1 MSMRAFSTL
10 LLCLLLIGCDERT
23 ALHSHL
29 SEQDA
34 NEVIA
39 ELANKNVEAS
49 KQVDKDGLTVLV
61 EPADMNSAVRVLE
74 AAGLPRRSR
83 SSLGEI
89 FRKEGVIS
97 TPMEERARYIYA
109 LSQELESTLSQIDGV
124 VLARVHV
131 VLPERVAPG
140 EPVQPASASVFIKHT
155 SALDP
160 DSITPRVRNLVA
172 SGIPGMADAAQN
184 PTKLSVVFVPAA
196 PYQERR
202 KMAYFGPFLMQAD
215 DIGYWRAVT
224 VTASITLLALL
235 TGALYGLYRL
245 WRNGVL
251 LLPRFLDHK
260 LTKPARTPAAAQSSA
275 TPGLFAVKNPAA
287 KPDSNGTA
295 A

>member
-1 MSMRAFSTL
+1 MFMRAFPPL
-10 LLCLLLIGCDERT
+10 LLCLLLTGCNEQV
-23 ALHSHL
+23 ALHSRL

-39 ELANKNVEAS
+39 QLADKNIQAS
-49 KQVDKDGLTVLV
+49 KQIDKEGLTVLV
-61 EPADMNSAVRVLE
+61 EPADMNSAVHVLE

-97 TPMEERARYIYA
+97 TPLEERARYIYA

-155 SALDP
+155 AALDP

-172 SGIPGMADAAQN
+172 SGSPGMADATQN
-184 PTKLSVVFVPAA
+184 ASKLSVVFVPTV

-202 KMAYFGPFLMQAD
+202 KMAYFGPFLMQAED
-215 DIGYWRAVT
+215 VGYWRAVT
-224 VTASITLLALL
+224 ATVSIALL
-235 TGALYGLYRL
+235 VMLIGATYGLYRL
-245 WRNGVL
+245 WRKGVWV
-251 LLPRFLDHK
+251 LPRFLDQK
-260 LTKPARTPAAAQSSA
+260 LAKPNGTPASPKNSA
-275 TPGLFAVKNPAA
+275 TPPLFAVK
-287 KPDSNGTA
+287 KPGSQPGNNGTA

>member
-1 MSMRAFSTL
+1 MFMRAFPTL
-10 LLCLLLIGCDERT
+10 LLCLLLTGCDERA
-23 ALHSHL
+23 ALHSSL

-39 ELANKNVEAS
+39 ELADKNIQAS
-49 KQVDKDGLTVLV
+49 KQADKNGLAVLV
-61 EPADMNSAVRVLE
+61 EPADMNSAVHVLE

-89 FRKEGVIS
+89 FRKEGIIS

-155 SALDP
+155 GGLDP

-172 SGIPGMADAAQN
+172 SGLPGMADAAQN
-184 PTKLSVVFVPAA
+184 TSKLSVVFVPTAR
-196 PYQERR
+196 YQERR
-202 KMAYFGPFLMQAD
+202 KMAYFGPFLMQASD
-215 DIGYWRAVT
+215 VGYWRT
-224 VTASITLLALL
+224 VTAVTGITLLAILL
-235 TGALYGLYRL
+235 GAAFGLYRL
-245 WRNGVL
+245 WHQGVWV
-251 LLPRFLDHK
+251 LPRFLDQK
-260 LTKPARTPAAAQSSA
+260 LAKPTVPATSPQSSTA
-275 TPGLFAVKNPAA
+275 SPLFAVKNPAA
-287 KPDSNGTA
+287 KPDSKGTA

>member
-1 MSMRAFSTL
+1 MFMRACSTL
-10 LLCLLLIGCDERT
+10 LLCLLLTACEERS
-23 ALHSHL
+23 ALHSRL

-39 ELANKNVEAS
+39 ELADKDIEAS
-49 KQVDKDGLTVLV
+49 KQVDKDGMTVLV
-61 EPADMNSAVRVLE
+61 ETADMNSAVHVLE

-83 SSLGEI
+83 SSLGDI

-97 TPMEERARYIYA
+97 TPLEERARYIYA

-155 SALDP
+155 GALDP
-160 DSITPRVRNLVA
+160 DSITPRVRNLIA
-172 SGIPGMADAAQN
+172 SGIPGMADAAHN
-184 PTKLSVVFVPAA
+184 ASKLSVVFVPTT

-202 KMAYFGPFLMQAD
+202 KMAHFGPFVMQAEEVA
-215 DIGYWRAVT
+215 YWRTVT
-224 VTASITLLALL
+224 VVAGITLLGILL
-235 TGALYGLYRL
+235 GACYGLYRL
-245 WRNGVL
+245 WRKGAL
-251 LLPRFLDHK
+251 TLPRFLEGK
-260 LTKPARTPAAAQSSA
+260 LARPSTPGAPPGHPAA
-275 TPGLFAVKNPAA
+275 TLFAVKKPGAGAA
-287 KPDSNGTA
+287 DKGSA

>member
-1 MSMRAFSTL
+1 MFMRACSTL
-10 LLCLLLIGCDERT
+10 LLCLLLTACEERS
-23 ALHSHL
+23 ALHSRL

-39 ELANKNVEAS
+39 ELADKNIEAS
-49 KQVDKDGLTVLV
+49 KQVDKDGMTVLV
-61 EPADMNSAVRVLE
+61 EAADMNSAVHVLE

-97 TPMEERARYIYA
+97 TPLEERARYIYA

-172 SGIPGMADAAQN
+172 SGIPGMADAAHN
-184 PTKLSVVFVPAA
+184 ASKLSVVFVPTV
-196 PYQERR
+196 PYQEQR
-202 KMAYFGPFLMQAD
+202 KMAHFGPFLMQAD
-215 DIGYWRAVT
+215 EVGYWRTVT
-224 VTASITLLALL
+224 VVASITLLGILL
-235 TGALYGLYRL
+235 GAFYGLYRL
-245 WRNGVL
+245 WRKGAL
-251 LLPRFLDHK
+251 QLPHALEQK
-260 LTKPARTPAAAQSSA
+260 LAGSGA
-275 TPGLFAVKNPAA
+275 TPGP
-287 KPDSNGTA
+287 SHGGTA
-295 A
+295 APLFAIKKPGARADDKGSAA

>member
-1 MSMRAFSTL
+1 MCMRALSTL
-10 LLCLLLIGCDERT
+10 LLCLLLNGCDERA
-23 ALHSHL
+23 ALHSRL

-39 ELANKNVEAS
+39 ELADKSIEAS
-49 KQVDKDGLTVLV
+49 KQADKEGLTVLV
-61 EPADMNSAVRVLE
+61 EPADMNSAVHVLE

-155 SALDP
+155 RALDP

-184 PTKLSVVFVPAA
+184 ASKLSVVFVPTA

-215 DIGYWRAVT
+215 DVGYWRAMT
-224 VTASITLLALL
+224 VAASITLLALL
-235 TGALYGLYRL
+235 LGGVFGLYRL
-245 WRNGVL
+245 WRKGVWV
-251 LLPRFLDHK
+251 LPGFLERK
-260 LTKPARTPAAAQSSA
+260 LAKPTMTAPSPHGSTTP
-275 TPGLFAVKNPAA
+275 PLFAVKSPGA
-287 KPDSNGTA
+287 KPDSKGSA

>member
-1 MSMRAFSTL
+1 MSKRAFSTL
-10 LLCLLLIGCDERT
+10 LLCLLLTGCNERT
-23 ALHSHL
+23 VLHSHL

-61 EPADMNSAVRVLE
+61 EPADMNSAVQVLE

-140 EPVQPASASVFIKHT
+140 EPVQPASASVFIKH
-155 SALDP
+155 
-160 DSITPRVRNLVA
+160 
-172 SGIPGMADAAQN
+172 
-184 PTKLSVVFVPAA
+184 K
-196 PYQERR
+196 
-202 KMAYFGPFLMQAD
+202 
-215 DIGYWRAVT
+215 IGRAHV
-224 VTASITLLALL
+224 
-235 TGALYGLYRL
+235 
-245 WRNGVL
+245 
-251 LLPRFLDHK
+251 
-260 LTKPARTPAAAQSSA
+260 
-275 TPGLFAVKNPAA
+275 
-287 KPDSNGTA
+287 
-295 A
+295 

>member
-1 MSMRAFSTL
+1 MPIRLGATL
-10 LLCLLLIGCDERT
+10 VLCLLLAACDERT

-39 ELANKNVEAS
+39 ELADKNIDAS

-61 EPADMNSAVRVLE
+61 EVADMNSAVHVLE
-74 AAGLPRRSR
+74 AAGLPHRSR
-83 SSLGEI
+83 TSLGEI

-140 EPVQPASASVFIKHT
+140 EPVQPASASVFLKHT
-155 SALDP
+155 PSLDP

-172 SGIPGMADAAQN
+172 SSIPGMADAAQN
-184 PTKLSVVFVPAA
+184 TRKLSVVFVPTA
-196 PYQERR
+196 PYQEQR
-202 KMAYFGPFLMQAD
+202 KMARFGPFLMQASD
-215 DIGYWRAVT
+215 VGYWRTVT
-224 VTASITLLALL
+224 VIASTALLAMLL
-235 TGALYGLYRL
+235 GAVYGLYRL
-245 WRNGVL
+245 WRSGTL
-251 LLPRFLDHK
+251 RLPRLLEQK
-260 LTKPARTPAAAQSSA
+260 LGRPAGTPAPREHGAAA
-275 TPGLFAVKNPAA
+275 ALFAVKPATA
-287 KPDSNGTA
+287 KPGKGDNA

>member
-1 MSMRAFSTL
+1 MFMRAFSTL
-10 LLCLLLIGCDERT
+10 LLCLLLTGCDERA

-29 SEQDA
+29 AEQDA

-39 ELANKNVEAS
+39 ELADKNIEAS
-49 KQVDKDGLTVLV
+49 KQIDKDGLTVLV
-61 EPADMNSAVRVLE
+61 EQADMNSAVHVLE

-83 SSLGEI
+83 SSLGEV
-89 FRKEGVIS
+89 FRKEGIIS

-184 PTKLSVVFVPAA
+184 TGKLSVVFVPTAV
-196 PYQERR
+196 YQERR
-202 KMAYFGPFLMQAD
+202 KMVYFGPFLLQAD
-215 DIGYWRAVT
+215 DVGYWRAVT
-224 VTASITLLALL
+224 VVASIALL
-235 TGALYGLYRL
+235 VILVGAAYGLYRL
-245 WRNGVL
+245 WRKGVL
-251 LLPRFLDHK
+251 PLPRFLDHK
-260 LTKPARTPAAAQSSA
+260 LTKPTGTPASQQSSTA
-275 TPGLFAVKNPAA
+275 PPLFAVKTPGA
-287 KPDSNGTA
+287 KSDSNGTA

>member
-1 MSMRAFSTL
+1 MSIRALPTL
-10 LLCLLLIGCDERT
+10 LLCLLLTGCDERA
-23 ALHSHL
+23 ALHSRL

-39 ELANKNVEAS
+39 ELADKNIEAS
-49 KQVDKDGLTVLV
+49 KQFDKDGLTVLV
-61 EPADMNSAVRVLE
+61 GAADMNSAVHVLE

-83 SSLGEI
+83 SSLGDI

-97 TPMEERARYIYA
+97 TPLEERARYIYA

-155 SALDP
+155 GALDP
-160 DSITPRVRNLVA
+160 DSITPRVRNLIA

-184 PTKLSVVFVPAA
+184 PSKLSVVFVPTA

-202 KMAYFGPFLMQAD
+202 KMAHFGPFLLQAD
-215 DIGYWRAVT
+215 EVSYWRTVT
-224 VTASITLLALL
+224 VVAGISLLGIVL
-235 TGALYGLYRL
+235 GALYGLYRL
-245 WRNGVL
+245 WHKGAL
-251 LLPRFLDHK
+251 SLPGFLARK
-260 LTKPARTPAAAQSSA
+260 LAKPSEA
-275 TPGLFAVKNPAA
+275 PGPQPGGTAPPLFAVKNPAA
-287 KPDSNGTA
+287 RPDNRGTVA
-295 A
+295 

>member
-10 LLCLLLIGCDERT
+10 LLCLLLTGCDEQT

-49 KQVDKDGLTVLV
+49 KQVDKEGLTVLV
-61 EPADMNSAVRVLE
+61 EPADMNSAVQVLE

-155 SALDP
+155 NALDP

-172 SGIPGMADAAQN
+172 SGIPGMADATQN

-215 DIGYWRAVT
+215 EIGYWRAVT
-224 VTASITLLALL
+224 VTVSITLLAILM
-235 TGALYGLYRL
+235 GVLYGLYRL
-245 WRNGVL
+245 WRQGVL
-251 LLPRFLDHK
+251 VLPRFLDHS
-260 LTKPARTPAAAQSSA
+260 LAKPAGAPTAPQSSA
-275 TPGLFAVKNPAA
+275 TPGLFAVKNPGT

>member
-1 MSMRAFSTL
+1 MFMRAFSSL
-10 LLCLLLIGCDERT
+10 VLCLLLAGCDERT

-61 EPADMNSAVRVLE
+61 EPADMNSAVQVLE

-184 PTKLSVVFVPAA
+184 PAKLSVVFVPAA
-196 PYQERR
+196 AYQERR
-202 KMAYFGPFLMQAD
+202 KMAYFGPFLMQAED
-215 DIGYWRAVT
+215 VGYWRAVT
-224 VTASITLLALL
+224 VAASVTLLALL
-235 TGALYGLYRL
+235 AGVLYGVYRL

-251 LLPRFLDHK
+251 VLPRFLDRK
-260 LTKPARTPAAAQSSA
+260 AGTPAPQPSGA
-275 TPGLFAVKNPAA
+275 TPSLFAVKSPGA
-287 KPDSNGTA
+287 KPDNNGTA

>member
-1 MSMRAFSTL
+1 MCMRVFSPIV
-10 LLCLLLIGCDERT
+10 LCLLLAGCDERT

-39 ELANKNVEAS
+39 ALADKNVEAS

-61 EPADMNSAVRVLE
+61 EPADMNSAVQVLE
-74 AAGLPRRSR
+74 AAGLPRRAR

-184 PTKLSVVFVPAA
+184 ATKLSVVFVPAA
-196 PYQERR
+196 AYQERR
-202 KMAYFGPFLMQAD
+202 KMAYFGPFLMRAD
-215 DIGYWRAVT
+215 DVGFWRAVT
-224 VTASITLLALL
+224 VSVSVALLAMLM
-235 TGALYGLYRL
+235 GVLYGLYRL
-245 WRNGVL
+245 WRKGVL
-251 LLPRFLDHK
+251 VLPRFIDRK
-260 LTKPARTPAAAQSSA
+260 TAAPAAPPSHP
-275 TPGLFAVKNPAA
+275 TPSLFAVKSPGA
-287 KPDSNGTA
+287 KPDSNGSA

>member
-1 MSMRAFSTL
+1 MFMRAFPTL
-10 LLCLLLIGCDERT
+10 LLCLLLTGCDERA
-23 ALHSHL
+23 ALHSRL

-39 ELANKNVEAS
+39 ELADKNIQAS
-49 KQVDKDGLTVLV
+49 KQADKNGLAVLV
-61 EPADMNSAVRVLE
+61 EPADMNSAVHVLE

-89 FRKEGVIS
+89 FRKEGIIS

-155 SALDP
+155 GGLDP
-160 DSITPRVRNLVA
+160 DSVTPRVRNLVA
-172 SGIPGMADAAQN
+172 SGLPGMADAAQN
-184 PTKLSVVFVPAA
+184 TSKLSVVFVPTAR
-196 PYQERR
+196 YQEQR
-202 KMAYFGPFLMQAD
+202 KMAYFGPFLMQASD
-215 DIGYWRAVT
+215 VGYWRTVT
-224 VTASITLLALL
+224 VVTSITLLAILL
-235 TGALYGLYRL
+235 GALFGLYRL
-245 WRNGVL
+245 WRQGVL
-251 LLPRFLDHK
+251 VLPRFLDQK
-260 LTKPARTPAAAQSSA
+260 LAKPIVPPTSPQSST
-275 TPGLFAVKNPAA
+275 TPPLFAVKNPAA
-287 KPDSNGTA
+287 KPDSKGTA

>member
-1 MSMRAFSTL
+1 MSKRAFSTL
-10 LLCLLLIGCDERT
+10 LLCLLLTGCNERT
-23 ALHSHL
+23 VLHSHL

-61 EPADMNSAVRVLE
+61 EPADMNSAVQVLE

-155 SALDP
+155 RALDP

-184 PTKLSVVFVPAA
+184 PAKLSVVFVPAA

-224 VTASITLLALL
+224 VTASITLLAILM
-235 TGALYGLYRL
+235 GVLYGLYRL

-251 LLPRFLDHK
+251 VLPRFLDRT
-260 LTKPARTPAAAQSSA
+260 LTKPAGTPAAPQSSMP
-275 TPGLFAVKNPAA
+275 PGLFAVKNPGT
-287 KPDSNGTA
+287 KPDHNGTA

>member
-1 MSMRAFSTL
+1 MSKRAFSTL
-10 LLCLLLIGCDERT
+10 LLCLLLTGCNERT
-23 ALHSHL
+23 VLHSHL

-61 EPADMNSAVRVLE
+61 EPADMNSAVQVLE

-131 VLPERVAPG
+131 V
-140 EPVQPASASVFIKHT
+140 Q
-155 SALDP
+155 
-160 DSITPRVRNLVA
+160 
-172 SGIPGMADAAQN
+172 
-184 PTKLSVVFVPAA
+184 
-196 PYQERR
+196 
-202 KMAYFGPFLMQAD
+202 
-215 DIGYWRAVT
+215 IGRAHV
-224 VTASITLLALL
+224 
-235 TGALYGLYRL
+235 
-245 WRNGVL
+245 
-251 LLPRFLDHK
+251 
-260 LTKPARTPAAAQSSA
+260 
-275 TPGLFAVKNPAA
+275 
-287 KPDSNGTA
+287 
-295 A
+295 